1 MPPRAAQVPI
11 WTWETCIEEAW
22 RPVIFSST
30 VSVVEVLVTVIV
42 PPEVAGATPFSW
54 KTSAAGE
61 GVVAGVE
68 AAGLG
73 EGDGDGVEPVPALPQ
88 AAAIITVAATAT
100 NLLMRINLLQLCTR
114 ELPVKVT

>member
-1 MPPRAAQVPI
+1 VPI

-68 AAGLG
+68 ATGLG
-73 EGDGDGVEPVPALPQ
+73 EGDGVEPVPALPQ
-88 AAAIITVAATAT
+88 AAAIIKVAATAT
-100 NLLMRINLLQLCTR
+100 NLLMRMNLLQLCTR